1 MKRLCLCL
9 CLVPI
14 VLLCGCGTKT
24 EEKLL
29 TDFSAALSQRKDLS
43 FVGKLRC
50 EYDDRSANFTLQ
62 YKQQEDGCKISVLQ
76 PAELEGLSVSLDEKG
91 SLLEYGELFIDTGDL
106 DHFGLSPLSAL
117 PKLADSLRGSH
128 IDSICRQGDVITYC
142 LVPSDTLKVN
152 VSFSQDMTPIEAELI
167 SEGRVRVFCQIE
179 SWR

>member
-1 MKRLCLCL
+1 M
-9 CLVPI
+9 
-14 VLLCGCGTKT
+14 
-24 EEKLL
+24 
-29 TDFSAALSQRKDLS
+29 
-43 FVGKLRC
+43 
-50 EYDDRSANFTLQ
+50 
-62 YKQQEDGCKISVLQ
+62 
-76 PAELEGLSVSLDEKG
+76 SLDEKG

-128 IDSICRQGDVITYC
+128 IDSVCRQGDVITYC